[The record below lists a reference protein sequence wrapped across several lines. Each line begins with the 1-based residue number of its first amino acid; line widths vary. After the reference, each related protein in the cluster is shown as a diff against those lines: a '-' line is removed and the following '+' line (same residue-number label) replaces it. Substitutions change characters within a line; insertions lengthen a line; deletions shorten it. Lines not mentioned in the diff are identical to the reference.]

1 MTSRNMVNYVIGFFV
16 SLLVILTILVIAIE
30 LVTFD
35 QNFYLQQYKR
45 LNTAQKIGMSDEDLM
60 RVTKQL
66 TDYIRGRWKS
76 LESITAEIK
85 GIDRQ
90 VFNEREITHM
100 LDVKGL
106 FQLAARLR
114 NFALIGI
121 VVLISVLYFNSNKK
135 PWSFFAV
142 SYLIAAGLLLLVLI
156 TSIVIIRSNF
166 TYYWDQFHYLFFDND
181 LWMLNPETDIMIQMV
196 PEPFFYQAVL
206 RVFSYFGTGLVIIG
220 LVSFCILKRQ
230 KNMRQKLIKRS

>member
-76 LESITAEIK
+76 LESITMEIK

-90 VFNEREITHM
+90 VFNER
-100 LDVKGL
+100 K
-106 FQLAARLR
+106 
-114 NFALIGI
+114 
-121 VVLISVLYFNSNKK
+121 
-135 PWSFFAV
+135 
-142 SYLIAAGLLLLVLI
+142 
-156 TSIVIIRSNF
+156 
-166 TYYWDQFHYLFFDND
+166 
-181 LWMLNPETDIMIQMV
+181 
-196 PEPFFYQAVL
+196 
-206 RVFSYFGTGLVIIG
+206 
-220 LVSFCILKRQ
+220 
-230 KNMRQKLIKRS
+230 